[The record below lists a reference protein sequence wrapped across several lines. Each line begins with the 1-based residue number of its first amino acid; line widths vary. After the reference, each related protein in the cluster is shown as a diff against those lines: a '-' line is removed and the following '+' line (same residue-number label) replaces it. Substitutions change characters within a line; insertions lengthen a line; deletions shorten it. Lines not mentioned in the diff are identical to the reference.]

1 MLMKFYHLFIVKH
14 GAMYATLQFNVT
26 VLRSF
31 MPESKSGSEESV
43 NEFNM
48 FIY

>member
-1 MLMKFYHLFIVKH
+1 MKSYHLFIVKH

-31 MPESKSGSEESV
+31 IPESKSGSDESIK
-43 NEFNM
+43 EFIM
-48 FIY
+48 